1 MLEYKLE
8 KTCFGD
14 YDIIMKLPSM
24 RKEKSFSV
32 YPTNENEKYI
42 MLQSETSCAV
52 VNKTTGETIYSSK
65 GSAPIQYYVTF
76 KPTKKFTLDMDTTN
90 LLIKLATKSNVME
103 IKL

>member
-14 YDIIMKLPSM
+14 YDIIMKLPGM

-32 YPTNENEKYI
+32 YPTNENEKYV
-42 MLQSETSCAV
+42 MLQSDTSCAA
-52 VNKTTGETIYSSK
+52 VNKMTGNTVYSNK
-65 GSAPIQYYVTF
+65 GSAPMQYYITF

-90 LLIKLATKSNVME
+90 FLIKLATKSNVME

>member
-14 YDIIMKLPSM
+14 YDIIMKLPGM

-32 YPTNENEKYI
+32 YPTNENEKHI

-52 VNKTTGETIYSSK
+52 VNKVTGDTIYSSK
-65 GSAPIQYYVTF
+65 GSAPIMYYVQF
-76 KPTKKFTLDMDTTN
+76 KPTKKFTLDADTTT
-90 LLIKLATKSNVME
+90 LLIKLETKSNVME

>member
-14 YDIIMKLPSM
+14 YDIIMKLPCM

-32 YPTNENEKYI
+32 YPTNKNEKFI
-42 MLQSETSCAV
+42 MIQSDTSCAII
-52 VNKTTGETIYSSK
+52 NKETGRTVYSSK
-65 GSAPIQYYVTF
+65 GSAPIMYYVQF
-76 KPTKKFTLDMDTTN
+76 KPTKKFNLDMDTTN